1 VFSVF
6 QTVYQINL
14 LNCCLNM
21 MVVCEED
28 CAVIGYQ
35 LFMVMVSVL
44 GLATEEFVT
53 TKALGISEEHLLLE
67 EARLGQSV

>member
-1 VFSVF
+1 
-6 QTVYQINL
+6 
-14 LNCCLNM
+14 M